1 MFAARPGSA
10 VNGYAL
16 PFAAAAV
23 ADLLAAV
30 SSGLALPPAL
40 PRPWPYGTGTVLR
53 CYMRHAES
61 LATAGGGQQWN
72 VGGGE

>member
-10 VNGYAL
+10 VNGYCL

-30 SSGLALPPAL
+30 FPGVAFAALPF
-40 PRPWPYGTGTVLR
+40 
-53 CYMRHAES
+53 
-61 LATAGGGQQWN
+61 LARVCATRKA
-72 VGGGE
+72 

>member
-16 PFAAAAV
+16 PFAAASV

-30 SSGLALPPAL
+30 CLGLPF
-40 PRPWPYGTGTVLR
+40 
-53 CYMRHAES
+53 
-61 LATAGGGQQWN
+61 ATRKA
-72 VGGGE
+72 

>member
-16 PFAAAAV
+16 PFAAACV

-30 SSGLALPPAL
+30 SLGLAVP
-40 PRPWPYGTGTVLR
+40 
-53 CYMRHAES
+53 
-61 LATAGGGQQWN
+61 LAARMCATRKA
-72 VGGGE
+72 

>member
-10 VNGYAL
+10 VNGYAF

-30 SSGLALPPAL
+30 SLGLAFA
-40 PRPWPYGTGTVLR
+40 
-53 CYMRHAES
+53 C
-61 LATAGGGQQWN
+61 ATRKA
-72 VGGGE
+72 

>member
-30 SSGLALPPAL
+30 SPGLAFA
-40 PRPWPYGTGTVLR
+40 
-53 CYMRHAES
+53 
-61 LATAGGGQQWN
+61 ATRKA
-72 VGGGE
+72 